1 MKRSKTVAVST
12 SNADL
17 DFSVV
22 EFTCHDDSVLTYLGK
37 HCKESKWKI
46 SLGPDRKLMEVKIS
60 VDKQIASSPEV
71 TVMCDDEKVFPEGNV
86 MKSKLAADFEWVKP
100 FRGALKGLNV
110 KDYFLVRPTFLS
122 NEQWFLATL
131 TEQKEADLFKAL
143 VQMPDGHGGFNGV
156 EQDVKLENVKEA
168 GGKHT
173 PAALAQRSLSLSI
186 PRDHPLDAVLN
197 IDGEAMT
204 HFFARPTPPFCNRS
218 PGRSTVTFKVSKDR
232 QEIKTDIG
240 HSAFSHFQSS
250 EPRSV
255 SSKAEELKHSWTFQ
269 GGPFAEHSVVISKQK
284 LSSHLIKLEVDGT
297 LLVESGPEAIESPD
311 GLWEC
316 PFRLVG
322 ERIVEWEV
330 HESDGDGGFL
340 NTTGKVTEKSKYSH
354 DCTVR
359 IDLSAKDLITA
370 KLFINDSMFQDLPE
384 ARTLNETP
392 INIDE
397 RGLQALGLKVPY
409 KVAKDAT
416 IPATG
421 IMASFNKA
429 IKKAEQAAPPGF
441 FGLFSS
447 CCSAPPVDGDDHTD
461 LTTAPAMSR

>member
-1 MKRSKTVAVST
+1 MRRSKTVAVST

-22 EFTCHDDSVLTYLGK
+22 EFTSHDDSVLTYLGK

-46 SLGPDRKLMEVKIS
+46 SLGPDSKLMEVKIS
-60 VDKQIASSPEV
+60 VDKQIASSHEV
-71 TVMCDDEKVFPEGNV
+71 TVTCDDEKVFPEGNV
-86 MKSKLAADFEWVKP
+86 RKSKLAADFEWVKP

-110 KDYFLVRPTFLS
+110 KDYFLVRPTYVS
-122 NEQWFLATL
+122 REEWFLATL
-131 TEQKEADLFKAL
+131 TEQTDADLFKAIL
-143 VQMPDGHGGFNGV
+143 QMPDGHGGFNGV

-168 GGKHT
+168 GGKHIR
-173 PAALAQRSLSLSI
+173 AALAQRSLQLFI
-186 PRDHPLDAVLN
+186 PRDNPLDAVLN

-204 HFFARPTPPFCNRS
+204 HFFARPTPPLLNGS

-232 QEIKTDIG
+232 KEIKTDIG

-255 SSKAEELKHSWTFQ
+255 SSNAEELKHSWTFQ
-269 GGPFAEHSVVISKQK
+269 GGPFAEHSVVISKEK
-284 LSSHLIKLEVDGT
+284 LSSHLVKLEVDGT
-297 LLVESGPEAIESPD
+297 VLVESGPEEIESPD

-316 PFRLVG
+316 HFQLVG
-322 ERIVEWEV
+322 ERTVEWEV
-330 HESDGDGGFL
+330 YESDGDGGVL
-340 NTTGKVTEKSKYSH
+340 DTTGKVIEKSKYSH
-354 DCTVR
+354 NCSVR

-370 KLFINDSMFQDLPE
+370 KLFINESMFQDLPE
-384 ARTLNETP
+384 ARTPNEAS

-409 KVAKDAT
+409 KIAKDAT

-421 IMASFNKA
+421 FMANFNKA
-429 IKKAEQAAPPGF
+429 VKQAEKAAPPGF
-441 FGLFSS
+441 FDLFSS
-447 CCSAPPVDGDDHTD
+447 CCSAPSVVGDDRTD
-461 LTTAPAMSR
+461 VSPAPAMSQ